1 MKLKYYLR
9 GIGIG
14 VILTA
19 LIMGF
24 ALGGRKSTISDA
36 EVIERAKKLG
46 MVQGGVLTDYS
57 NEENSIDNKENSSS
71 SATEISKE
79 GKAISSENDE
89 GLTLSS
95 TPIPKVDT
103 ATSEK
108 SSEDKMAF
116 AASSQGKSEVNSDN
130 SNKATDA
137 SKDSAKDT
145 KADSKSDNP
154 DSDSKED
161 NKEDSKSDTKAEDK
175 KEDSKADDKEESKPA
190 EESTKQE
197 TPKQENTSFA
207 TGEAKTITIPGG
219 LSSDGVARLLY
230 DQGLIDDAVSFNKYL
245 VDNKKDR
252 IIRSGVK
259 NIPAGSGYE
268 QIASIITK

>member
-108 SSEDKMAF
+108 SSQDTQAF
-116 AASSQGKSEVNSDN
+116 AASSQGKSEVSSDN

-154 DSDSKED
+154 DSDKKEV
-161 NKEDSKSDTKAEDK
+161 NKEDSKA
-175 KEDSKADDKEESKPA
+175 
-190 EESTKQE
+190 

-230 DQGLIDDAVSFNKYL
+230 DEGLIDDAVSFNKYL
-245 VDNKKDR
+245 VDSKKDR

>member
-108 SSEDKMAF
+108 SSQDTQAF
-116 AASSQGKSEVNSDN
+116 AASSQGKSEVSSDN

-154 DSDSKED
+154 DSDKKEV
-161 NKEDSKSDTKAEDK
+161 NKEDSKADTKTEDK
-175 KEDSKADDKEESKPA
+175 KEDSKAVDKKESEPA
-190 EESTKQE
+190 NETQKQE

-230 DQGLIDDAVSFNKYL
+230 DEGLIDDAVSFNKYL
-245 VDNKKDR
+245 VDSKKDR

>member
-161 NKEDSKSDTKAEDK
+161 NKEDSKSDTRAEDK
-175 KEDSKADDKEESKPA
+175 KEDSNADDKEESKPA

-207 TGEAKTITIPGG
+207 TGEANYNTRRPFFRWCCQTS
-219 LSSDGVARLLY
+219 L
-230 DQGLIDDAVSFNKYL
+230 
-245 VDNKKDR
+245 
-252 IIRSGVK
+252 
-259 NIPAGSGYE
+259 
-268 QIASIITK
+268 